1 MSCTRIF
8 VRSQLA
14 MVMLH
19 KNNQLTTKDMPD
31 ITDKFSRNEET
42 KKRRGLKITTLD
54 KRWPRPLELLPGQVE
69 YLCF

>member
-14 MVMLH
+14 MVMLR

-42 KKRRGLKITTLD
+42 K
-54 KRWPRPLELLPGQVE
+54 RPQNHYTGQKMA
-69 YLCF
+69 

>member
-31 ITDKFSRNEET
+31 ITDSRN